1 MFKSMCKE
9 CGDFIESTN
18 YDMCDSMKRHVTM
31 RHPRLT
37 ANFATAYFFTDPSES
52 IYMVGE
58 KRVGE
63 IELSGD
69 EEDDDRF
76 RSRTAR
82 ILRGLESDLHKGK
95 WYKYFQEKRNELSI
109 MRIKGEQ
116 AFPLKDD
123 ESVSTSVK
131 KGFYLKSLLVI
142 ADQKTAF
149 GSKARTI
156 GQDVERQRGDY
167 GNEDQARAQL
177 GVNTGNGRQ
186 AEWDDK
192 NCMNYFSYQMPL
204 TPPGTGTQEAEN
216 VKEFMSM
223 NPKIIDT
230 MQMRKISSFRPPGM
244 EKIQMHERTQWHCLL
259 HDYIEYVS
267 GMTAAYK
274 FANRDLLI
282 TNLWSI
288 IHQVI
293 KIHEI
298 LYLAKIIHGDM
309 HAGNIKVILVNGE
322 GKNTG
327 VVVKAFD
334 FGKSIFKKDD
344 ANYSRQDLQYLIE
357 TRAIGGALGSHP
369 DDEKFKAKTWGRL
382 KGYAGSA
389 AEGFKR
395 NWWRTDYNPLRINY
409 GQRHWVVGGRKLT
422 FKDYNK
428 KLRILGSPELSLD
441 DYNLIPW
448 WSAEKYSLVS
458 NFGAPSESQ
467 KKHYPLHKL
476 LLVLANVEAC
486 RSTDAVNI
494 DAEELPDD
502 DDENHFINAA
512 PIIATMA
519 DAQEVIDWAGKPL
532 LHYLKLDRDGIFSR
546 FKSKVTLTEEQ
557 KDEEKTSI
565 KNAFELFANTI
576 ADRMDVLS
584 NESDINR
591 MIRLFREQDLIS

>member
-1 MFKSMCKE
+1 M
-9 CGDFIESTN
+9 
-18 YDMCDSMKRHVTM
+18 
-31 RHPRLT
+31 
-37 ANFATAYFFTDPSES
+37 
-52 IYMVGE
+52 
-58 KRVGE
+58 
-63 IELSGD
+63 
-69 EEDDDRF
+69 
-76 RSRTAR
+76 
-82 ILRGLESDLHKGK
+82 
-95 WYKYFQEKRNELSI
+95 
-109 MRIKGEQ
+109 
-116 AFPLKDD
+116 KDD
-123 ESVSTSVK
+123 QSVSTSVK
-131 KGFYLKSLLVI
+131 KGFYSKSLLVI

-156 GQDVERQRGDY
+156 GQAVEPQRGDY

-177 GVNTGNGRQ
+177 GVNTGNGKQ
-186 AEWDDK
+186 AKWDDK

-230 MQMRKISSFRPPGM
+230 MQMRSVSSFRRPEM
-244 EKIQMHERTQWHCLL
+244 ENVQMHERTQWHCLL
-259 HDYIEYVS
+259 HDYIQYVAV
-267 GMTAAYK
+267 MPAAYK

-282 TNLWSI
+282 KNLWSI

-309 HAGNIKVILVNGE
+309 HAGNIKVILVNDGD
-322 GKNTG
+322 KNTG

-334 FGKSIFKKDD
+334 FGKSIFKKAD

-357 TRAIGGALGSHP
+357 TRAIGGALGSLP
-369 DDEKFKAKTWGRL
+369 EDETVKAKTWGRL

-409 GQRHWVVGGRKLT
+409 GQRHGVFVGKKLT
-422 FKDYNK
+422 FKDYK
-428 KLRILGSPELSLD
+428 KKQEDRGEPTISLEA
-441 DYNLIPW
+441 YNLIPW
-448 WSAEKYSLVS
+448 WTAEKYSLVS

-476 LLVLANVEAC
+476 LLVLANVEAS
-486 RSTDAVNI
+486 RAIAAVNLDAV
-494 DAEELPDD
+494 ALPD
-502 DDENHFINAA
+502 ENDFNESA

-532 LHYLKLDRDGIFSR
+532 LHYLNLDRAGTFSM
-546 FKSKVTLTEEQ
+546 FKSTTLTEEQ
-557 KDEEKTSI
+557 KEEEKTSI

-584 NESDINR
+584 EETEMDRIE
-591 MIRLFREQDLIS
+591 RLFRESGLIA